1 MPRSALGGA
10 VPCFVPLFGMK
21 EFGRWYSDEWPAS
34 AAATTNEEVAL
45 RVVPQAPTGRG
56 YAERNT
62 GGLAGRPLAPSPNA
76 DAPESSAARRPQRAN
91 RSGARLVAKRAD
103 AVTSFDLD

>member
-45 RVVPQAPTGRG
+45 RVVLQAPTGRG

-62 GGLAGRPLAPSPNA
+62 GGLAGRLLAPSPMPMPLRVQLRG
-76 DAPESSAARRPQRAN
+76 DLSESESLGGTVGCETR
-91 RSGARLVAKRAD
+91 
-103 AVTSFDLD
+103 